1 MAKNNKGRDY
11 LRPLPEDIEW
21 VEIAAILDANAINI
35 VSHEEMI
42 EGADACYT
50 TAAFLKGEEQALI
63 NGIKGSLALQK
74 SFWPVV
80 RKKSQ
85 EDKLEFICSMIPQC
99 ITNER
104 ARQQMS
110 KRAAALRFMTA
121 NAVIVDENDREDLFT
136 QRFAYYRKKIERYK
150 RGLPKSFI
158 QEHYGELTKP
168 MPDYLLDDAS
178 RRYDEVLKELDPQ
191 ELLLGD
197 ERISNL
203 KQQLYHFLTDG
214 FHKVKTSTLDDDLS
228 MVALACSIPAEVSII
243 HSNDNDILGLTLF
256 AKTYLTEENL
266 ITAVTT
272 GGYRV

>member
-121 NAVIVDENDREDLFT
+121 NAVL
-136 QRFAYYRKKIERYK
+136 
-150 RGLPKSFI
+150 
-158 QEHYGELTKP
+158 LTK
-168 MPDYLLDDAS
+168 MT
-178 RRYDEVLKELDPQ
+178 
-191 ELLLGD
+191 G
-197 ERISNL
+197 
-203 KQQLYHFLTDG
+203 
-214 FHKVKTSTLDDDLS
+214 
-228 MVALACSIPAEVSII
+228 
-243 HSNDNDILGLTLF
+243 
-256 AKTYLTEENL
+256 KTYLLKGSLIIEKRLKDTKEVCQKVLSRSIMEN
-266 ITAVTT
+266 
-272 GGYRV
+272 